1 MPSIMF
7 HELIGYKF
15 AKKNKQFDCNCFYLG
30 LIVPDSVNA
39 YGFAEKDARWKAH
52 ARDKDLDKWQEN
64 IVKFYRENE
73 ENFEQGYITGYL
85 VHVLTDIICDKIYIE
100 ELYPALLAEGYNYNT
115 AYSHYDEGIRKFEN
129 SNINEDW
136 WKYVKEK
143 IIDAEIIE
151 INDMPK
157 KMIEDEVSYVIK
169 HYGERN
175 FEEVSFITDKFADN
189 VLNCLEKILV
199 QHRII

>member
-15 AKKNKQFDCNCFYLG
+15 AKRNKQFDCNSFYLG

-39 YGFAEKDARWKAH
+39 YGFAEKEERWKAH
-52 ARDKDLDKWQEN
+52 ARDKDLDKWQAN
-64 IVKFYRENE
+64 ILKFYKDNIGC
-73 ENFEQGYITGYL
+73 FEQSYLTGYL
-85 VHVLTDIICDKIYIE
+85 VHVLTDIICDKIYVE
-100 ELYPALLAEGYNYNT
+100 ELYQRLLNEGYDYNT
-115 AYSHYDEGIRKFEN
+115 AYSYYEEGIRKFEN
-129 SNINEDW
+129 NNINEDW

-143 IIDAEIIE
+143 ILDAEIIE

-157 KMIEDEVSYVIK
+157 KMIEDELSYVTK
-169 HYGERN
+169 HYNERD
-175 FEEVSFITDKFADN
+175 FEEIGFITDKFADN